1 MTIFPNLKEYT
12 QLLPVSMVGLL
23 SGVVSYYGAE
33 SRNLKEAFRIVITSM
48 FLTLMVYSILS
59 ATDLPYL
66 ARVGISAFIG
76 YFGVD
81 KAIELVQNILAF
93 RNNNNKKWRFIM
105 GAEALV
111 IGLIII
117 GFITYLAN

>member
-12 QLLPVSMVGLL
+12 QLLPVSIVGIL

-66 ARVGISAFIG
+66 ARVGISAFLG

-93 RNNNNKKWRFIM
+93 KNNNKK
-105 GAEALV
+105 
-111 IGLIII
+111 
-117 GFITYLAN
+117 